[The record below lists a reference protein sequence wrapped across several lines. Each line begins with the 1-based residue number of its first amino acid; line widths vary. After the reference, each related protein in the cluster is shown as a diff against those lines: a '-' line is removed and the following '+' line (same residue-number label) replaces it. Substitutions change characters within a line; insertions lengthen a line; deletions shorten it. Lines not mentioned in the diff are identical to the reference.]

1 MSKQEQSPQ
10 NFVQFIGMIIKAY
23 ITGIPSIIKGMI
35 ISIIISAVVAN
46 AIHFYL
52 MGWVNDGW
60 NYGGNPALDALIFIS
75 GQETSPKV
83 MLFYFMITYLFWW
96 VIGMFRSKGIG
107 KTIKLIVT
115 TPVWIIKSLTSIGIA
130 VLPMIMGGLAVSF
143 LLGLTFLTQATALT
157 MLLMMVTV
165 LISQKESLII
175 MGLQLGF
182 KDVSGLVNRG
192 QPAKLP
198 PATMPAAAI
207 IGAGIGFGYLSFF
220 KTDQMTMGAVALV
233 SIAGLV
239 FMFIRSRKGQTAA
252 VFVTLLFLV
261 SAFALL
267 TPSVLADDGGIPETG
282 GWGNITNNPWLIK
295 ELIRRGYPA
304 SGAAVIAAALISGL
318 FSPPV
323 LSKVKPLDDK
333 YVQKDWSGITA
344 GNKIDAPTRWIE
356 DPHGGWETPD
366 GKKWR
371 KEQGGSGLSKTVIDA
386 EDSPDLGDR
395 VRVYTMEPPRD
406 QGIIDGIS
414 EGITNLDSFYREKL
428 HPDNW
433 KNLTA
438 GQRGLA
444 LQQVS
449 DVLKKEFGVDY
460 TLELY
465 SKPDRPGLGGSY
477 NSGSKTIKINTAG
490 DAFNDPRTALRT
502 IIHEARHAYQDKQ
515 ANDKGTDYQ
524 KMCNYNNNNYSV
536 STQDYV
542 RYAEQFIER
551 DSRTFGHNATND
563 LINKLNNIW
572 GGN

>member
-60 NYGGNPALDALIFIS
+60 NYGGNPALDALIFIT

-220 KTDQMTMGAVALV
+220 KTDQMVMGAVALL

-239 FMFIRSRKGQTAA
+239 FMFIRGRKGQTAA

-261 SAFALL
+261 SAFALM

-282 GWGNITNNPWLIK
+282 GWGSLPNNAWLVN

-304 SGAAVIAAALISGL
+304 SAAAIAAAAWISGL

-333 YVQKDWSGITA
+333 YVEKDWTGITS
-344 GNKIDAPTRWIE
+344 GGKVDAT
-356 DPHGGWETPD
+356 
-366 GKKWR
+366 
-371 KEQGGSGLSKTVIDA
+371 
-386 EDSPDLGDR
+386 
-395 VRVYTMEPPRD
+395 Y
-406 QGIIDGIS
+406 
-414 EGITNLDSFYREKL
+414 
-428 HPDNW
+428 
-433 KNLTA
+433 
-438 GQRGLA
+438 
-444 LQQVS
+444 
-449 DVLKKEFGVDY
+449 
-460 TLELY
+460 
-465 SKPDRPGLGGSY
+465 
-477 NSGSKTIKINTAG
+477 
-490 DAFNDPRTALRT
+490 
-502 IIHEARHAYQDKQ
+502 
-515 ANDKGTDYQ
+515 
-524 KMCNYNNNNYSV
+524 
-536 STQDYV
+536 
-542 RYAEQFIER
+542 
-551 DSRTFGHNATND
+551 
-563 LINKLNNIW
+563 
-572 GGN
+572 